1 MASPQSDARD
11 VVVTGLGV
19 TTAVG
24 QGKDD
29 FVAALLDGR
38 HAFGFMQRPG
48 RVPPASSADG
58 AAVFLG
64 AEMGEP
70 SLPGSIA
77 ARTVR
82 TASLSAKAALT
93 TLDEAWH
100 EAGLDD
106 ADPSRIGLVIGGSN
120 VQQRELTLLHARHA
134 DRPEFLRPTYGM
146 GFMDSDLCGFCTEQF
161 PIRGFAHTLGGA
173 SASGLLAVLQAVRA
187 VQSGQ
192 VDVCI
197 ALGALMDLSY
207 WECLA
212 FQAMGAMGSHRWAD
226 DPAAACRPF
235 DRNHDG
241 FIFGEAC
248 AAVVVER
255 VDGRRHPTPYA
266 RFLGGGTAMDGT
278 RNPHPSLEGEVAV
291 VEAALREAGMS
302 ASAIDYVN
310 PHGTGSPTGDAVELQ
325 ALARCGLTEARIN
338 ATKSITGHGLAAAG
352 AVEIVATLLQM
363 KEQKL
368 HPTRNLVDPLDERFP
383 WVREKAEDCAF
394 RTAVSLS
401 MGFGGI
407 SSAICF
413 EKC

>member
-1 MASPQSDARD
+1 MTSPRSDGRD

-38 HAFGFMQRPG
+38 HAFGLMRRPG
-48 RVPPASSADG
+48 RLPPAPSPDKT
-58 AAVFLG
+58 AAFLG

-82 TASLSAKAALT
+82 TASLSARVALT
-93 TLDEAWH
+93 TLHEAWQ
-100 EAGLDD
+100 EAGLDE
-106 ADPSRIGLVIGGSN
+106 ADPSRIGLVVGGSN

-187 VQSGQ
+187 VQYGE

-235 DRNHDG
+235 DRDHDG

-255 VDGRRHPTPYA
+255 ADGRRHPAPYA
-266 RFLGGGTAMDGT
+266 RFCGGGRAMDGT
-278 RNPHPSLEGEVAV
+278 RNPHPSVEGEAAV
-291 VEAALREAGMS
+291 IQAALREAGLS
-302 ASAIDYVN
+302 ASDVDYVN

-325 ALARCGLTEARIN
+325 ALARCGLTDARIN
-338 ATKSITGHGLAAAG
+338 ATKSITGHGLTAAG

-363 KEQKL
+363 RGRKL
-368 HPTRNLVDPLDERFP
+368 HPTRNLADPLDERFP
-383 WVREKAEDCAF
+383 WVREEAEDCAV

-401 MGFGGI
+401 MGFGGV
-407 SSAICF
+407 SAAICL

>member
-1 MASPQSDARD
+1 MTSRRADSGD

-29 FVAALLDGR
+29 FVTALLEGH
-38 HAFGFMQRPG
+38 HAFGHMQRPG
-48 RVPPASSADG
+48 RLPPAPSTGKAT
-58 AAVFLG
+58 VFLG
-64 AEMGEP
+64 AEMEEP

-82 TASLSAKAALT
+82 AASLSARAALA
-93 TLDEAWH
+93 TLHEAWH
-100 EAGLDD
+100 EAGLDE
-106 ADPSRIGLVIGGSN
+106 ADPSRIGLVVGGSN

-134 DRPEFLRPTYGM
+134 DRPEFLRPTYGL

-187 VQSGQ
+187 VQSGE

-197 ALGALMDLSY
+197 ALGTLMDLSY

-212 FQAMGAMGSHRWAD
+212 FQSMGAMGSARWAD

-255 VDGRRHPTPYA
+255 ADERPHPAPYA
-266 RFLGGGTAMDGT
+266 RFRGGGRALDGT
-278 RNPHPSLEGEVAV
+278 RNPHPSVEGEMAV
-291 VEAALREAGMS
+291 IQTALREAGLS

-325 ALARCGLTEARIN
+325 ALARCGLGHARIN
-338 ATKSITGHGLAAAG
+338 ATKSITGHGLTAAG

-363 KEQKL
+363 REGKL
-368 HPTRNLVDPLDERFP
+368 HPTRNLVDPLDETFP
-383 WVREKAEDCAF
+383 WVRETAEDCAV

-401 MGFGGI
+401 MGFGGV
-407 SSAICF
+407 SAAICL

>member
-1 MASPQSDARD
+1 MASPQPDARD
-11 VVVTGLGV
+11 VVVTALGV

-29 FVAALLDGR
+29 FIAALLDGR
-38 HAFGFMQRPG
+38 HAFGHLGRPG
-48 RVPPASSADG
+48 RRPPAVPDG
-58 AAVFLG
+58 GPAAFLG
-64 AEMGEP
+64 AELAEP
-70 SLPGSIA
+70 ALPGHIG
-77 ARTVR
+77 ARHVR
-82 TASLSAKAALT
+82 TASLSARVALA
-93 TLDEAWH
+93 TLDEAWG
-100 EAGLDD
+100 EAGLDEV
-106 ADPSRIGLVIGGSN
+106 DPARIGLVVGGSN
-120 VQQRELTLLHARHA
+120 LQQRELTLAQARYA
-134 DRPEFLRPTYGM
+134 DRPEFLRPTYGLS
-146 GFMDSDLCGFCTEQF
+146 FMDSDLCGLCTEHF

-192 VDVCI
+192 VDVCV

-207 WECLA
+207 WELLA
-212 FQAMGAMGSHRWAD
+212 FRAMGAMGSHRWAD
-226 DPAAACRPF
+226 APAEACRPF
-235 DRNHDG
+235 DRGHDG

-255 VDGRRHPTPYA
+255 AGGRPHPVPYA

-278 RNPHPSLEGEVAV
+278 RNPHPSLEGETAV
-291 VEAALREAGMS
+291 IETALREAGRS
-302 ASAIDYVN
+302 ASDVDYVN

-325 ALARCGLTEARIN
+325 ALACCGLTHARIN

-352 AVEIVATLLQM
+352 AVEVVATLLQM
-363 KEQKL
+363 RAEKL
-368 HPTRNLVDPLDERFP
+368 HPSRNLVEPLDDRFP
-383 WVREKAEDCAF
+383 WVREKAEACSF

-407 SSAICF
+407 SSAICL

>member
-1 MASPQSDARD
+1 MTSPRSDGRD

-48 RVPPASSADG
+48 RLPPAPSTDG
-58 AAVFLG
+58 SAVFLG
-64 AEMGEP
+64 AEIGEL

-77 ARTVR
+77 ARSVR
-82 TASLSAKAALT
+82 TASLSARAALA
-93 TLDEAWH
+93 TLYEAWH

-106 ADPSRIGLVIGGSN
+106 ADPSRIGLVVGGSN

-187 VQSGQ
+187 VQSGE

-212 FQAMGAMGSHRWAD
+212 FQSMGAMGSHRWAD

-255 VDGRRHPTPYA
+255 ADGRRHPAPYA
-266 RFLGGGTAMDGT
+266 RFRGGGRAMDGT
-278 RNPHPSLEGEVAV
+278 RNPHPSVEGEVAV
-291 VEAALREAGMS
+291 IQAALREAGLT

-310 PHGTGSPTGDAVELQ
+310 AHGTGSPTGDAVELR
-325 ALARCGLTEARIN
+325 ALARCGLTDARIN
-338 ATKSITGHGLAAAG
+338 ATKSITGHGLTAAG

-363 KEQKL
+363 REQKL
-368 HPTRNLVDPLDERFP
+368 HPTRNLVDPLDETFP
-383 WVREKAEDCAF
+383 WVREKAEDCAV

-401 MGFGGI
+401 MGFGGV
-407 SSAICF
+407 SAAICL

>member
-1 MASPQSDARD
+1 MASPKPDARD
-11 VVVTGLGV
+11 VVVTALGV
-19 TTAVG
+19 TTAVA

-29 FVAALLDGR
+29 FIAALLDGR
-38 HAFGFMQRPG
+38 HAFGFLRRPG
-48 RVPPASSADG
+48 RRPPTGSAG
-58 AAVFLG
+58 GTAVFLG

-70 SLPGSIA
+70 ALPESIA
-77 ARTVR
+77 ARHVR
-82 TASLSAKAALT
+82 TASLSGKVALT
-93 TLDEAWH
+93 TLDEAWR

-106 ADPSRIGLVIGGSN
+106 ADPSSIGLVIGGSN
-120 VQQRELTLLHARHA
+120 IQQRELTLLQARYA
-134 DRPEFLRPTYGM
+134 DRPEFLRPTYGL

-226 DPAAACRPF
+226 APAEACRPF

-255 VDGRRHPTPYA
+255 AGGRRHPTPYA

-302 ASAIDYVN
+302 ASAVDYVN
-310 PHGTGSPTGDAVELQ
+310 PHGTGSPTGDSIELQ
-325 ALARCGLTEARIN
+325 ALARCGLIHARIN
-338 ATKSITGHGLAAAG
+338 ATKSITGHGLSAAG
-352 AVEIVATLLQM
+352 AVEVVATLLQM
-363 KEQKL
+363 REQKL
-368 HPTRNLVDPLDERFP
+368 HPTRNLVDPLDETFP
-383 WVREKAEDCAF
+383 WVREKAEDCSF
-394 RTAVSLS
+394 QTAVSLS

-407 SSAICF
+407 SSAVCL

>member
-1 MASPQSDARD
+1 MTSPRSDTRD

-29 FVAALLDGR
+29 FIAALLDGH
-38 HAFGFMQRPG
+38 HAFGVMQRPG
-48 RVPPASSADG
+48 RQVPAGSADDT
-58 AAVFLG
+58 AAFLG

-70 SLPGSIA
+70 VLPGSMT
-77 ARTVR
+77 ARTLR

-93 TLDEAWH
+93 TLHEAWH
-100 EAGLDD
+100 EAGLDL

-212 FQAMGAMGSHRWAD
+212 FRAMGAMGSHRWAD

-241 FIFGEAC
+241 FVFGEAC
-248 AAVVVER
+248 AAIVVER
-255 VDGRRHPTPYA
+255 LDGRRHPTPYA
-266 RFLGGGTAMDGT
+266 RFRGGATAMDGT

-291 VEAALREAGMS
+291 VEGALREAGMP

-325 ALARCGLTEARIN
+325 ALARCGLTHARIN

-352 AVEIVATLLQM
+352 AVEVVATLLQM
-363 KEQKL
+363 REQKL
-368 HPTRNLVDPLDERFP
+368 HPTRNLDDPLDAAFP
-383 WVREKAEDCAF
+383 WVREKAEDHAF

-407 SSAICF
+407 SSAICL
-413 EKC
+413 EQW

>member
-1 MASPQSDARD
+1 MTSPQSDARD
-11 VVVTGLGV
+11 VVVTGLGI

-24 QGKDD
+24 QGKED

-38 HAFGFMQRPG
+38 HAFGVLQRPG
-48 RVPPASSADG
+48 RQVPAGSADDTT
-58 AAVFLG
+58 AFLG

-70 SLPGSIA
+70 TLPGSIT

-93 TLDEAWH
+93 TLYEAWH
-100 EAGLDD
+100 EAGLEE

-120 VQQRELTLLHARHA
+120 VQQRELTLLHARYA
-134 DRPEFLRPTYGM
+134 DRPEFLRPTYGL

-192 VDVCI
+192 ADVCI
-197 ALGALMDLSY
+197 ALGALMDVSY
-207 WECLA
+207 WECLS
-212 FQAMGAMGSHRWAD
+212 FRAMGAMGSHRWAD

-255 VDGRRHPTPYA
+255 ADGRRHPTPYA
-266 RFLGGGTAMDGT
+266 RFRGGATAMDGT
-278 RNPHPSLEGEVAV
+278 RNPHPSLEGEVSV
-291 VEAALREAGMS
+291 VEAVLREAGLS
-302 ASAIDYVN
+302 ASAVDYVN

-325 ALARCGLTEARIN
+325 ALARCGLTHARIN

-352 AVEIVATLLQM
+352 AVEVVATLLQM
-363 KEQKL
+363 REQKL
-368 HPTRNLVDPLDERFP
+368 HPTRNLDDPLDAAFP
-383 WVREKAEDCAF
+383 WVREKAEDFAF

-407 SSAICF
+407 SSAICL
-413 EKC
+413 EKW

>member
-1 MASPQSDARD
+1 MTSPRSDTRD

-29 FVAALLDGR
+29 FIAALLDGR
-38 HAFGFMQRPG
+38 HAFGVMQRPG
-48 RVPPASSADG
+48 RQVPAGSADDT
-58 AAVFLG
+58 AAFLG

-70 SLPGSIA
+70 VLPGSMT
-77 ARTVR
+77 ARTLR

-93 TLDEAWH
+93 TLHEAWH
-100 EAGLDD
+100 EAGLDL

-212 FQAMGAMGSHRWAD
+212 FRAMGAMGSHRWAD

-241 FIFGEAC
+241 FVFGEAC
-248 AAVVVER
+248 AAIVVER
-255 VDGRRHPTPYA
+255 LDGRRHPTPYA
-266 RFLGGGTAMDGT
+266 RFRGGATAMDGT

-291 VEAALREAGMS
+291 VEGALREAGMP

-325 ALARCGLTEARIN
+325 ALARCGLTHARIN

-352 AVEIVATLLQM
+352 AVEVVATLLQM
-363 KEQKL
+363 REQKL
-368 HPTRNLVDPLDERFP
+368 HPTRNLDDPLDAAFP
-383 WVREKAEDCAF
+383 WVRDKAEDHAF
-394 RTAVSLS
+394 RTALSLS

-407 SSAICF
+407 SSAICL
-413 EKC
+413 EQW

>member
-1 MASPQSDARD
+1 MTSLRSDGRD

-24 QGKDD
+24 QGKDA
-29 FVAALLDGR
+29 FVAALLEGR
-38 HAFGFMQRPG
+38 HAFGPMQRPG
-48 RVPPASSADG
+48 RLPPAPSTDAT
-58 AAVFLG
+58 AVFLG

-70 SLPGSIA
+70 SLPGSIT
-77 ARTVR
+77 ARSVR
-82 TASLSAKAALT
+82 TASLSARAALS
-93 TLDEAWH
+93 TLHEAWH
-100 EAGLDD
+100 EAGLDE
-106 ADPSRIGLVIGGSN
+106 ADPSRIGLVVGGSN

-173 SASGLLAVLQAVRA
+173 SASGLLAVLGAVRA
-187 VQSGQ
+187 VQSGE

-212 FQAMGAMGSHRWAD
+212 FRAMGAMGSARWAD

-235 DRNHDG
+235 DRGHDG
-241 FIFGEAC
+241 FVFGEAC

-255 VDGRRHPTPYA
+255 ADRCRRPTPYA
-266 RFLGGGTAMDGT
+266 RFRGGGRALDGT
-278 RNPHPSLEGEVAV
+278 RNPHPSVEGEVAV
-291 VEAALREAGMS
+291 VQAALREAGLA
-302 ASAIDYVN
+302 ASAVDYVN

-325 ALARCGLTEARIN
+325 ALARCGLAHARIN
-338 ATKSITGHGLAAAG
+338 ATKSITGHGLTAAG

-363 KEQKL
+363 REGKL
-368 HPTRNLVDPLDERFP
+368 HPTRNLVDPLDETFP
-383 WVREKAEDCAF
+383 WVREKAEDCEV

-401 MGFGGI
+401 MGFGGV
-407 SSAICF
+407 SAAICL